1 MVKPE
6 LKSPEI
12 QQQQSGNLFET
23 LQQLNTM
30 TKPQGTTD
38 TAKQPAFSKIEILR
52 NIPLKWSF
60 MERSCPRRE
69 HHTWK
74 SSKIENDAIR
84 CDDHRFFAS
93 DVRTMRQKQC
103 AGYESSRFHHLA
115 YSGSLENQGFRKSSL
130 CLPSVPRRA
139 FSSGSCTVMQQSIR
153 EIKTLRKD
161 LSANTSIVRLRST
174 RSHPD
179 RISLAKLQSF
189 SCDASRSKRSADC
202 EDDKSQRSKRED
214 ETKNTRSQKVAK
226 SRCRIESKKICGKT
240 RRKDTRASS
249 QDDACEKRQQKKS
262 KSCKNYMCPELK
274 RQKPCS
280 WDAERCPE
288 ARRKCDAKGRVSSR
302 DSDCLQERGR
312 QSKAYKRR
320 EDCEKSDEPRAIC
333 KDTIKERNDCKPK
346 CEKRRKKR
354 NISEKERR
362 KCTGSSRKRS
372 NSCRRRNSS
381 RAGDKNC
388 NKADG
393 KRRYSQQSIFT
404 VPQDRKSFSTLIPDI
419 ALGTNISKTTQ
430 RFYASCSN
438 DEKDRKQSPSC
449 EKRRRK
455 CETKEKDEIKKR
467 CVKGPAKCISRKKTI
482 HKMQTCQSTQ
492 KDKHKKSCKSTKKS
506 NREEFCTSRK
516 KEFMKNEKL
525 KTDSVKPCTSSIMK
539 DKKPKEQSMKGQIG
553 REYKEIDECK
563 KGFKK
568 EKGGNKAKMVS
579 IEHKPSGLG
588 RIISSCKEQKKDRE
602 KFASTPNES
611 ITSTDTIFK
620 WFIIQSR
627 VINGKIPI
635 VAKDVRLFNVMFDR
649 SFSTAKLDYQDDFAI
664 ERIMSNGKMAQNYS
678 ANSDDFIHDD
688 ELPNYVEI
696 EYEDEEDDVYDI
708 RPLVDRS
715 PESIESAYAK
725 LAKATVNNNFLSK

>member
-1 MVKPE
+1 MHLETLKPLIKYDELLDGNPVSRSKCCKTLPNIQAGDFGFVYNDSTVIKSDKVYYDDCASKIIFALQEDQQPRIDRTIEQVSTDDLSTCTTVKNVDSPFLVKPE
-6 LKSPEI
+6 LKTPEL
-12 QQQQSGNLFET
+12 QHQQSGDLFET

-30 TKPQGTTD
+30 TKPRGTTD
-38 TAKQPAFSKIEILR
+38 TAKQPAFSKI
-52 NIPLKWSF
+52 
-60 MERSCPRRE
+60 
-69 HHTWK
+69 
-74 SSKIENDAIR
+74 
-84 CDDHRFFAS
+84 
-93 DVRTMRQKQC
+93 
-103 AGYESSRFHHLA
+103 
-115 YSGSLENQGFRKSSL
+115 
-130 CLPSVPRRA
+130 
-139 FSSGSCTVMQQSIR
+139 
-153 EIKTLRKD
+153 
-161 LSANTSIVRLRST
+161 
-174 RSHPD
+174 D
-179 RISLAKLQSF
+179 RVSLAKLQSF
-189 SCDASRSKRSADC
+189 SCDASKSKRSADC
-202 EDDKSQRSKRED
+202 EDDKSQRSKRKD
-214 ETKNTRSQKVAK
+214 ETKDTCSQEVAK
-226 SRCRIESKKICGKT
+226 SRCRIE
-240 RRKDTRASS
+240 R
-249 QDDACEKRQQKKS
+249 
-262 KSCKNYMCPELK
+262 
-274 RQKPCS
+274 
-280 WDAERCPE
+280 
-288 ARRKCDAKGRVSSR
+288 
-302 DSDCLQERGR
+302 R
-312 QSKAYKRR
+312 QSKSYKRR
-320 EDCEKSDEPRAIC
+320 EDCEKSDEPRAVC

-354 NISEKERR
+354 DISEKERQ

-381 RAGDKNC
+381 RAGDKSC
-388 NKADG
+388 NKVDG
-393 KRRYSQQSIFT
+393 KRRYSQQSIFS
-404 VPQDRKSFSTLIPDI
+404 VSQDRKSFSTLIPDI

-430 RFYASCSN
+430 RFYASCSK

-482 HKMQTCQSTQ
+482 HKMRTCQSTQ

-588 RIISSCKEQKKDRE
+588 RIISSYKEQKKDSE

-627 VINGKIPI
+627 VINSKIPI

-664 ERIMSNGKMAQNYS
+664 ERTMSNGEMAQNYS

-715 PESIESAYAK
+715 PESIESYAK
-725 LAKATVNNNFLSK
+725 LAKATVNNNLLCK